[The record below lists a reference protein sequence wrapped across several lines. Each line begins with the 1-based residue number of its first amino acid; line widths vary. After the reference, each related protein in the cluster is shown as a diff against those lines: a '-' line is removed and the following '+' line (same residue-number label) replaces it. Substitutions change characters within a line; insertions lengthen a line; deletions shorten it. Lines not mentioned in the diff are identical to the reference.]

1 MGKENNKKNG
11 KIRCG
16 LLLMAGLVLF
26 TGVPVF
32 TAYAGPAEENGTA
45 VFRVG
50 PSGGLSAD
58 NSYYNQPVVNPVVK
72 PVDRY
77 SYDQMVHD
85 LFNLAARYPGKMTL
99 QAIGQSLDGR
109 AIYNVIVGNPEA
121 QTRILVQ
128 GAIHGREYIVTPLI
142 MQQIESMLSGYD
154 SGAYRGQK
162 LSDLLSSASV
172 HFVPM
177 VNPDG
182 VTLSQQGE
190 AGIRSAELRQS
201 IQTAYAMDLADGKT
215 TLEYGEY
222 LKRWKSTGRGV
233 DLNYNFDADWE
244 TINSSLTHVSYATYR
259 GPEILSEPESQT
271 MFRLASAYPYAATV
285 SYHAMGNV
293 IYWDTREN
301 RKTEESYALA
311 SAVSSVTGY
320 TVQANQGV
328 GGFKDWHQRSELAA
342 PGITIEVGRTA
353 CPVEFSEYQEIWQ
366 QNKEVPALVLVQT
379 LSK

>member
-1 MGKENNKKNG
+1 
-11 KIRCG
+11 
-16 LLLMAGLVLF
+16 
-26 TGVPVF
+26 
-32 TAYAGPAEENGTA
+32 
-45 VFRVG
+45 
-50 PSGGLSAD
+50 
-58 NSYYNQPVVNPVVK
+58 
-72 PVDRY
+72 
-77 SYDQMVHD
+77 MVHD

-99 QAIGQSLDGR
+99 QAVGQSLDGR

-154 SGAYRGQK
+154 SGMYRGQK

-222 LKRWKSTGRGV
+222 LKRWKSNGRGV

-259 GPEILSEPESQT
+259 GPELLSEPESQT

-301 RKTEESYALA
+301 KKTEESYALA
-311 SAVSSVTGY
+311 SAVASVTGY

-366 QNKEVPALVLVQT
+366 QNKEVPALVLAQT

>member
-222 LKRWKSTGRGV
+222 LKRWKSNGRGV

-244 TINSSLTHVSYATYR
+244 TINSSLIHVSYATYR

-301 RKTEESYALA
+301 KKTEESYALA

-366 QNKEVPALVLVQT
+366 QNKEVPALVLAQT

>member
-26 TGVPVF
+26 TGVPVV
-32 TAYAGPAEENGTA
+32 TAYAGPAEETGTA

-72 PVDRY
+72 PADRY

-85 LFNLAARYPGKMTL
+85 LFALAARYPGKMTL
-99 QAIGQSLDGR
+99 QAVGQSLDGR

-154 SGAYRGQK
+154 SGMYRGQK

-222 LKRWKSTGRGV
+222 LKRWKSNGRGV

-259 GPEILSEPESQT
+259 GPELLSEPESQT

-301 RKTEESYALA
+301 KKTEESYALA

-366 QNKEVPALVLVQT
+366 QNKEVPALVLAQT

>member
-222 LKRWKSTGRGV
+222 LKRWKSNGRGV

-301 RKTEESYALA
+301 KKTEESYALA

>member
-32 TAYAGPAEENGTA
+32 TAYAGPAEETGTA

-154 SGAYRGQK
+154 SGMYRGQK

-222 LKRWKSTGRGV
+222 LKRWKSNGRGV

-259 GPEILSEPESQT
+259 GPELLSEPESQT

-301 RKTEESYALA
+301 KKTEESYALA
-311 SAVSSVTGY
+311 SAVASVTGY

-366 QNKEVPALVLVQT
+366 QNKEVPALVLAQT

>member
-26 TGVPVF
+26 TGVPVV
-32 TAYAGPAEENGTA
+32 TAYAGPAEETGTA

-72 PVDRY
+72 PADRY

-85 LFNLAARYPGKMTL
+85 LFALAARYPGKMTL
-99 QAIGQSLDGR
+99 QAVGQSLDGR

-154 SGAYRGQK
+154 SGMYRGQK

-222 LKRWKSTGRGV
+222 LKRWKSNGRGV

-259 GPEILSEPESQT
+259 GPELLSEPESQT

-301 RKTEESYALA
+301 KKTEESYALA

-366 QNKEVPALVLVQT
+366 QNKEVPALESAQT

>member
-1 MGKENNKKNG
+1 MGKENNKKSG

-222 LKRWKSTGRGV
+222 LKRWKSNGRGV

-244 TINSSLTHVSYATYR
+244 TINSSLIHVSYATYR

-301 RKTEESYALA
+301 KKTEESYALA

>member
-222 LKRWKSTGRGV
+222 LKRWKSNGRGV

-244 TINSSLTHVSYATYR
+244 MINSSLIHVSYATYR

-301 RKTEESYALA
+301 KKTEESYALA

-366 QNKEVPALVLVQT
+366 QNKEVPALVLAQT

>member
-26 TGVPVF
+26 TGVPVV
-32 TAYAGPAEENGTA
+32 TAYAGPAEETGTA

-99 QAIGQSLDGR
+99 QAVGQSLDGR

-154 SGAYRGQK
+154 SGMYRGQK

-222 LKRWKSTGRGV
+222 LKRWKSNGRGV

-259 GPEILSEPESQT
+259 GPELLSEPESQT

-301 RKTEESYALA
+301 KKTEESYALA
-311 SAVSSVTGY
+311 SAVASVTGY

-366 QNKEVPALVLVQT
+366 QNKEVPALVLAQT

>member
-26 TGVPVF
+26 TGVPVV
-32 TAYAGPAEENGTA
+32 TAYAGPAEETGTA

-72 PVDRY
+72 PADRY

-85 LFNLAARYPGKMTL
+85 LFALAARYPGKMTL
-99 QAIGQSLDGR
+99 QAVGQSLDGR

-154 SGAYRGQK
+154 SGMYRGQK

-222 LKRWKSTGRGV
+222 LKRWKSNGRGV

-259 GPEILSEPESQT
+259 GPELLSEPESQT

-301 RKTEESYALA
+301 KKTEESYPLA
-311 SAVSSVTGY
+311 SAVASVTGY

-366 QNKEVPALVLVQT
+366 QNKEVPALVLAQT